1 LEHKPDSDEAL
12 VERAGRGD
20 RAAAAL
26 LVERHS
32 RMIYAASYRMLQS
45 RDAAEDATQET
56 FLRLWRNA
64 AKWKPRGAKFETW
77 LYRVAMNYCLDQL
90 RKSKR
95 EAPEEAAPGGLDG
108 RADSADRQDQK
119 LFLSE
124 QRFAI
129 DEALGQLP
137 ERQRLAITLCHYQE
151 LSNIEAAEVMKISVD
166 ALESLLARGRRSLRE
181 KLAPMREHLMGKMD
195 DEQTTHVN

>member
-1 LEHKPDSDEAL
+1 
-12 VERAGRGD
+12 
-20 RAAAAL
+20 
-26 LVERHS
+26 
-32 RMIYAASYRMLQS
+32 MIYAASYRMLQS

-56 FLRLWRNA
+56 FLRLWKNA

-90 RKSKR
+90 RKRKR

-108 RADSADRQDQK
+108 RADGADRQDQK
-119 LFLSE
+119 LFLTE
-124 QRFAI
+124 RRFAI
-129 DEALGQLP
+129 DEALSRLP

-151 LSNIEAAEVMKISVD
+151 LSNIEAAEIMEISVD

-181 KLAPMREHLMGKMD
+181 ALAPMREHLMGKMD
-195 DEQTTHVN
+195 DEQTSHVN